1 MAPLKPLPKGLHISR
16 STGLVWQGLAVSLKK
31 LYSFAQPNP
40 AKCPNTEKKIIF
52 PFGWKADMVR
62 HQCLYIFRE
71 GYTLCWVDLRYLL
84 PLLTEGNVLHTE
96 DVTAKFQPIL
106 KKNPSW
112 VKTDMV
118 VWELQKQRASSG
130 HVCTNP
136 KELDTFSTSF

>member
-1 MAPLKPLPKGLHISR
+1 MAPLKPLPKWLPISR

-52 PFGWKADMVR
+52 RFGWKADMVR

-71 GYTLCWVDLRYLL
+71 GYTLLGGSQVSS
-84 PLLTEGNVLHTE
+84 PVLTEGNVLHTE

-106 KKNPSW
+106 KKPQVESRRTW
-112 VKTDMV
+112 
-118 VWELQKQRASSG
+118 
-130 HVCTNP
+130 
-136 KELDTFSTSF
+136 